1 MLNWLKIAFGN
12 IVKNR
17 RRSLVTIFAV
27 ALGFASV
34 SLFQG
39 YIHNTYA
46 GLRNS
51 AIRGEGLA
59 HLTIYKKG
67 WQLKG
72 KIDPDIYMFNKEE
85 IRMITSLVEDE
96 DDVILAT
103 PQLQISGLVSNGR
116 VSTIFIAKGVI
127 PDDER
132 IIKGAW
138 AAFRPITGKRVS
150 ADKEYG
156 VEMAVDLAAILTL
169 QPGSDGVV
177 MATTPDGQ
185 MNALDIQVSGIF
197 DSGVEATNDKYMRVP
212 FAFAQSL
219 YDTAKADR
227 IVVLLDDW
235 QKTEKTRI
243 TIQHILDDA
252 GIACEIKTWNELS
265 SFYSKVRAMF
275 DLIFLFIF
283 SIVFVVVTMSVINTM
298 GMAVLERTREIGT
311 LRAIGVKRSGISWL
325 FAMEGGMLGLLGTLC
340 GVVLNC
346 VVWAGIRFAE
356 LSYIPPGNSSSVPL
370 IVDLLPGAMLV
381 LATFLIFLSL
391 FAAILPARRAAK
403 LTVVEALSHV

>member
-1 MLNWLKIAFGN
+1 MLSWLKIAFGN
-12 IVKNR
+12 IIKNR

-39 YIHNTYA
+39 YIHNTYT

-51 AIRGEGLA
+51 AIRGEGLG

-67 WQLKG
+67 WQLRG
-72 KIDPDIYMFNKEE
+72 KIEPDTHMFSKEE
-85 IRMITSLVEDE
+85 IGKIVDLVENE

-116 VSTIFIAKGVI
+116 VSTIFIAKGVV
-127 PDDER
+127 PEDER

-138 AAFRPITGKRVS
+138 AAFRPITGKPLT
-150 ADKEYG
+150 AAKEYG
-156 VEMAVDLAAILTL
+156 VEMAVDLAAILNL
-169 QPGSDGVV
+169 QPGNDGVV

-185 MNALDIQVSGIF
+185 MNALDLQVSGIF

-212 FAFAQSL
+212 FVFAQSL
-219 YDTAKADR
+219 YDTTKADR

-235 QKTEKTRI
+235 QKTENARI
-243 TIQHILDDA
+243 IIQHILDGA
-252 GIACEIKTWNELS
+252 GIACEIRTWNELS

-346 VVWAGIRFAE
+346 IVWMGIRFAE

-370 IVDLLPGAMLV
+370 IVDLLPRAMV
-381 LATFLIFLSL
+381 GLAVFLIVLSL

-403 LTVVEALSHV
+403 LTVVEALAHV